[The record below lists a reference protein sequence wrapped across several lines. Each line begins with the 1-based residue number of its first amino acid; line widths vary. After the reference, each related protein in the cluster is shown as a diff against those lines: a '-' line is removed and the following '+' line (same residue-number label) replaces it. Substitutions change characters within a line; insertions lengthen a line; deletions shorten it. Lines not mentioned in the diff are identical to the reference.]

1 MCRIWAHP
9 IKLFIM
15 GYRQFVNR
23 LFPYL
28 KIHIWKLVFVSV
40 LMIFATVLETAI
52 PEITGRIVD
61 NLFSTQR
68 SADIALIFSM
78 TLFVVIA
85 LSSLFALT
93 STSLSSWVTNKVI
106 MDLRVKMFSK
116 LLRLPK
122 SYFDKN
128 TTGGT
133 LSKLTYDVEQIS
145 AAASV
150 IWLELIK
157 SSFTVLILIIYLFYK
172 NVILSLSL
180 LILLPMVYFA
190 VKFSTKR
197 IRDGSK
203 KVQESMGKMTHLLDE
218 NISGSDLVKI
228 YNAQSNEE
236 NKFFQLVKV
245 IRQQRF
251 KVDVAGGVNTS
262 VVNILIGLCLAIVVY
277 FSSTF
282 LAMSAGDFLA
292 FFTAMAMLVKP
303 SKSLININKPLQK
316 AIIAGT
322 SVFGLIDEEPESNAG
337 TNKVDYSFGDISF
350 NDVSFSYGN
359 KTKSLK
365 KINLNI
371 SKGEIIALVGATGSG
386 KTTLV
391 NLLTRFYK
399 PSTGT
404 ITINDQDINSFDLL
418 SYRSNFSYVDQNVR
432 LFNDTISGNIALGQ
446 KDTMPMKSIT
456 NAAKISNSNEFIEK
470 LEDKYD
476 SEIGED
482 GVTLSGGQRQRL
494 SIARAIAKD
503 SPILILDEATSA
515 LDSATEKLV
524 QSAINKMQKGR
535 TTIIIAHRL
544 STIKNA
550 DRIIVLKDGEIIEQG
565 THSELIEAS
574 GEYLKLT
581 QQQR

>member
-1 MCRIWAHP
+1 
-9 IKLFIM
+9 
-15 GYRQFVNR
+15 
-23 LFPYL
+23 
-28 KIHIWKLVFVSV
+28 
-40 LMIFATVLETAI
+40 MILSTALETAI

-61 NLFSTQR
+61 NLFTTER
-68 SADIALIFSM
+68 SKESAFLYSII
-78 TLFVVIA
+78 LFGVIA

-93 STSLSSWVTNKVI
+93 STSLSSWVSNKVI
-106 MDLRVKMFSK
+106 MDLRVNMFSK

-145 AAASV
+145 SAASV

-157 SSFTVLILIIYLFYK
+157 SLLTVIILIVYLFYK
-172 NVILSLSL
+172 NYLLSLSL
-180 LILLPMVYFA
+180 LILLPLVYLA
-190 VKFSTKR
+190 VKISTIR
-197 IRDGSK
+197 IRKGSK
-203 KVQESMGKMTHLLDE
+203 KVMDSMGKMTHLLDE
-218 NISGSDLVKI
+218 NISGNDLVKI
-228 YNAQSNEE
+228 YNAQSHEE
-236 NKFFQLVKV
+236 GKFSQLVTT

-262 VVNILIGLCLAIVVY
+262 IVNILIGLCLATVVY

-282 LAMSAGDFLA
+282 LAMSAGEFLA

-303 SKSLININKPLQK
+303 SKSLININKPLQN
-316 AIIAGT
+316 AVIAGT
-322 SVFGLIDEEPESNAG
+322 SIFGLIDEKPEYSPQNNKASNPI
-337 TNKVDYSFGDISF
+337 GDISF
-350 NDVSFSYGN
+350 QNVSFSYGD
-359 KTKSLK
+359 KAKSLK
-365 KINLNI
+365 NINLNI
-371 SKGEIIALVGATGSG
+371 KNGETIALVGATGSG

-391 NLLTRFYK
+391 NLLTRFYNPTSGK
-399 PSTGT
+399 
-404 ITINDQDINSFDLL
+404 IFINNEDIISFDLE
-418 SYRSNFSYVDQNVR
+418 SFRSNFSYVDQNVR
-432 LFNDTISGNIALGQ
+432 LFNDSISGNIAFGQ
-446 KDTMPMKSIT
+446 KDTMSKETIA

-470 LEDKYD
+470 LKNQYD
-476 SEIGED
+476 TEIGED

-550 DRIIVLKDGEIIEQG
+550 DRIVVLKDGEIIEQG
-565 THSELIEAS
+565 IHKELIKAD

-581 QQQR
+581 QQQT

>member
-1 MCRIWAHP
+1 
-9 IKLFIM
+9 M
-15 GYRQFVNR
+15 GYKQFLKR

-28 KIHIWKLVFVSV
+28 RTHLGKLIFVSF
-40 LMIFATVLETAI
+40 LMILSTSLETAI

-61 NLFSTQR
+61 NLFTTER
-68 SADIALIFSM
+68 SKESAFLYSII
-78 TLFVVIA
+78 LFGVIA

-93 STSLSSWVTNKVI
+93 STSLSSWVSNKVI
-106 MDLRVKMFSK
+106 MDLRVNMFSK

-128 TTGGT
+128 TTGET

-145 AAASV
+145 SAASV

-157 SSFTVLILIIYLFYK
+157 SLLTVIILIVYLFYK
-172 NVILSLSL
+172 NYLLSLSL
-180 LILLPMVYFA
+180 LILLPLVYLA
-190 VKFSTKR
+190 VKISTIR
-197 IRDGSK
+197 IRKGSK
-203 KVQESMGKMTHLLDE
+203 KVLDSMGKMTHLLDE
-218 NISGSDLVKI
+218 NISGNDLVKI
-228 YNAQSNEE
+228 YNAQSHEE
-236 NKFFQLVKV
+236 GKFSQLVTT

-262 VVNILIGLCLAIVVY
+262 IVNILIGLCLAIVVY

-282 LAMSAGDFLA
+282 LAMSAGEFLA

-303 SKSLININKPLQK
+303 SKSLININKPLQN
-316 AIIAGT
+316 AVIAGT
-322 SVFGLIDEEPESNAG
+322 SIFGLIDEKPENSPRSNKAS
-337 TNKVDYSFGDISF
+337 NPIGDISF
-350 NDVSFSYGN
+350 QNVSFSYGD
-359 KTKSLK
+359 KAQSLK
-365 KINLNI
+365 NINLNI
-371 SKGEIIALVGATGSG
+371 KNGETIALVGATGSG

-391 NLLTRFYK
+391 NLLTRFYNPTSGK
-399 PSTGT
+399 
-404 ITINDQDINSFDLL
+404 IFINNEDIISFDLE
-418 SYRSNFSYVDQNVR
+418 SFRSNFSYVDQNVR
-432 LFNDTISGNIALGQ
+432 LFNDSISGNIAFGQ
-446 KDTMPMKSIT
+446 KNTMSKETIS

-470 LEDKYD
+470 LDNKYD

-574 GEYLKLT
+574 GEYLTLT
-581 QQQR
+581 QQQT